1 MTGPVLRL
9 PPPGRSGLALGATV
23 ETAAPSR
30 KPRRP
35 RSRPAAAAGPEPLP
49 LPSVAPLKTV
59 VHITTNHTRDD
70 IRVFL
75 KECLTLQ
82 AHGYDVHLLVA
93 DGLGNST
100 AHGVTIHD
108 LGFPRGRLQR
118 FALSPWKC
126 WRYATRLPAR
136 IYHLHDPELLGIA
149 LPLGLHGRKV
159 VYDSHEDVPR
169 ALLSR
174 DWIPSPL
181 RIPISRLFELLENF
195 VAARLSAI
203 VAATP
208 NIGERFSK
216 IRAVPTI
223 INNYPLSH
231 ELIQASPASTTKPRA
246 VCYIGAISAPR
257 GIREIVKALELADA
271 RLILAGS
278 FETLALEEQV
288 RRLSGWAK
296 VDFRGSVSRVE
307 AQAIM
312 QSSRVG
318 LVLFHPEPNHVEAQ
332 PNKMF
337 EYMSAGLPVL
347 ASRFPLWE
355 SLIRDADSGLC
366 VDPLDPSEIAAAM
379 TFLLDSPQRAAE
391 MGARGRA
398 AVASS
403 YNWDV
408 EAPKLIELYRA
419 LDGRSAG
426 T

>member
-1 MTGPVLRL
+1 
-9 PPPGRSGLALGATV
+9 
-23 ETAAPSR
+23 
-30 KPRRP
+30 
-35 RSRPAAAAGPEPLP
+35 
-49 LPSVAPLKTV
+49 
-59 VHITTNHTRDD
+59 
-70 IRVFL
+70 
-75 KECLTLQ
+75 
-82 AHGYDVHLLVA
+82 
-93 DGLGNST
+93 
-100 AHGVTIHD
+100 
-108 LGFPRGRLQR
+108 
-118 FALSPWKC
+118 
-126 WRYATRLPAR
+126 
-136 IYHLHDPELLGIA
+136 
-149 LPLGLHGRKV
+149 
-159 VYDSHEDVPR
+159 
-169 ALLSR
+169 
-174 DWIPSPL
+174 
-181 RIPISRLFELLENF
+181 
-195 VAARLSAI
+195 
-203 VAATP
+203 
-208 NIGERFSK
+208 
-216 IRAVPTI
+216 
-223 INNYPLSH
+223 
-231 ELIQASPASTTKPRA
+231 
-246 VCYIGAISAPR
+246 
-257 GIREIVKALELADA
+257 
-271 RLILAGS
+271 
-278 FETLALEEQV
+278 
-288 RRLSGWAK
+288 
-296 VDFRGSVSRVE
+296 E